1 MACYAVTRRDSLDL
15 AAPHEPLVMDDPF
28 DPPPPPSSPKLIV
41 DRAGVAL
48 DQPDVLLL
56 EGPRFRRKSVKF
68 QERRFGILNPPP
80 EPAEPAKESA
90 DTGVCLPEVPDPLAG
105 VPEAE
110 RREFYARKICH
121 HMERLMR
128 QDGLDLLPSDA
139 ARDTLHRLGRCL
151 LPRLAHGLEL
161 GPGLVRRRLF
171 AAEHA
176 LDQLGVETHVLDVP

>member
-68 QERRFGILNPPP
+68 QERAFGILNPPP
-80 EPAEPAKESA
+80 EPAEPQSGRLLVELNGECHFERKQWQ
-90 DTGVCLPEVPDPLAG
+90 PL
-105 VPEAE
+105 
-110 RREFYARKICH
+110 R
-121 HMERLMR
+121 
-128 QDGLDLLPSDA
+128 
-139 ARDTLHRLGRCL
+139 
-151 LPRLAHGLEL
+151 
-161 GPGLVRRRLF
+161 
-171 AAEHA
+171 
-176 LDQLGVETHVLDVP
+176 

>member
-68 QERRFGILNPPP
+68 QERAFGILNPP
-80 EPAEPAKESA
+80 AEPAAPQSGRLLVELNGECHFEPSA
-90 DTGVCLPEVPDPLAG
+90 KRKTLRSVLKRDAILNRNPEVFTPASPTLVASPTKVFEQPEIKLLESPVSVAQRLDFDVPPLA
-105 VPEAE
+105 
-110 RREFYARKICH
+110 
-121 HMERLMR
+121 L
-128 QDGLDLLPSDA
+128 
-139 ARDTLHRLGRCL
+139 
-151 LPRLAHGLEL
+151 
-161 GPGLVRRRLF
+161 
-171 AAEHA
+171 
-176 LDQLGVETHVLDVP
+176 

>member
-68 QERRFGILNPPP
+68 QERAFGILNPPP
-80 EPAEPAKESA
+80 EPAEVL
-90 DTGVCLPEVPDPLAG
+90 G
-105 VPEAE
+105 
-110 RREFYARKICH
+110 RREAQHLKAHFIRQRCSQVVRGAGACRH
-121 HMERLMR
+121 DERAACR
-128 QDGLDLLPSDA
+128 QLTP
-139 ARDTLHRLGRCL
+139 
-151 LPRLAHGLEL
+151 
-161 GPGLVRRRLF
+161 
-171 AAEHA
+171 
-176 LDQLGVETHVLDVP
+176 